1 MIPGLTAPPPAV
13 TWFFSLDVCFVDSGY
28 LGFSHLNPWTCRY
41 RSMPK
46 SKTVFHMCA
55 AASFEPKAGR
65 YTESLDCRL
74 TVPESEQNGREF
86 YERFPQRLP
95 PFDSEKKKKKKKKR
109 TWTHCRLYVVLC
121 FAGFVCLIECRAVL
135 PPNCLVVVQAKVLGT
150 LG

>member
-1 MIPGLTAPPPAV
+1 
-13 TWFFSLDVCFVDSGY
+13 
-28 LGFSHLNPWTCRY
+28 
-41 RSMPK
+41 MPK

-95 PFDSEKKKKKKKKR
+95 PFDSEKKKKKKKKGLGL
-109 TWTHCRLYVVLC
+109 TAVCTLFYVSPDSFVLSNVGR
-121 FAGFVCLIECRAVL
+121 FYHRIVWL
-135 PPNCLVVVQAKVLGT
+135 
-150 LG
+150 